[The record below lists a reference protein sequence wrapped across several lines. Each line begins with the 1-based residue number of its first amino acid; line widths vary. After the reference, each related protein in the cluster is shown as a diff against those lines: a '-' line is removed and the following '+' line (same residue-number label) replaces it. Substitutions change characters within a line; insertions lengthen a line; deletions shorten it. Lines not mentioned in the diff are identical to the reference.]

1 MRFKT
6 EERYNA
12 VVLQLKGDVMGGPD
26 GAKLHDALRELK
38 EAGQKNLV
46 VDLSKVRFMNSSG
59 LGMLI
64 GGLATMRNAGGDLR
78 LANATDRIQSL
89 LMIAKLLTVFKHF
102 DSVDEAVESYN
113 EQPAEGGSRAES

>member
-26 GAKLHDALRELK
+26 GAKLHDQLRELK
-38 EAGQKNLV
+38 EAGQLNV
-46 VDLSKVRFMNSSG
+46 VIDLSKVRFMNSSG

-64 GGLATMRNAGGDLR
+64 GGLSTMRNAGGDLR

-113 EQPAEGGSRAES
+113 EEAPEGESEA

>member
-26 GAKLHDALRELK
+26 GAKLHDQLRELK
-38 EAGQKNLV
+38 ESGQKNVV

-64 GGLATMRNAGGDLR
+64 GGLSTMRTAGGDLR

-102 DSVDEAVESYN
+102 DSVDEAVESYHG
-113 EQPAEGGSRAES
+113 EGAEEGEREA

>member
-26 GAKLHDALRELK
+26 GAKLHDQLREMK
-38 EAGQKNLV
+38 EAGQLNVV

-64 GGLATMRNAGGDLR
+64 GGLSTMRNAGGDLR

-113 EQPAEGGSRAES
+113 EDTAEAEDEA

>member
-26 GAKLHDALRELK
+26 GAKLHDQLREMK
-38 EAGQKNLV
+38 ESGQMNVV

-64 GGLATMRNAGGDLR
+64 GGLSTMRNAGGDLR

-89 LMIAKLLTVFKHF
+89 LMIAKLLTVFKHYE
-102 DSVDEAVESYN
+102 SVDEAVESYN
-113 EQPAEGGSRAES
+113 EDAASDEA

>member
-26 GAKLHDALRELK
+26 GAKLHDQLRELK
-38 EAGQKNLV
+38 ESGQLNVV

-64 GGLATMRNAGGDLR
+64 GGLSTMRNAGGDLR

-113 EQPAEGGSRAES
+113 DETAEEEDEA

>member
-26 GAKLHDALRELK
+26 GAKLHDQLRELK
-38 EAGQKNLV
+38 ESGQLNVV

-64 GGLATMRNAGGDLR
+64 GGLSTMRNAGGDLR

-102 DSVDEAVESYN
+102 ESVDEAVESYN
-113 EQPAEGGSRAES
+113 EDTAEAEDEA